1 MKHDDMLAATE
12 AALDDAR
19 RAKAQ
24 LYRRIE
30 AARCSGAKVLL
41 ALEELEGPRPEP
53 SPRSRA
59 MISN

>member
-1 MKHDDMLAATE
+1 MKQYDTIASTE

-30 AARCSGAKVLL
+30 AARCAGAKVLL
-41 ALEELEGPRPEP
+41 ALEELEGLRHEP
-53 SPRSRA
+53 GSRSR
-59 MISN
+59 ITNGN

>member
-1 MKHDDMLAATE
+1 MKQYDVLATTE

-30 AARCSGAKVLL
+30 AARCAGAKVLL
-41 ALEELEGPRPEP
+41 ALEELEGLRHEP
-53 SPRSRA
+53 GPPSRA
-59 MISN
+59 TNSH

>member
-1 MKHDDMLAATE
+1 MKQYDTIASTE

-30 AARCSGAKVLL
+30 AARCAGAKVLL
-41 ALEELEGPRPEP
+41 ALEELEGLRHE
-53 SPRSRA
+53 SGPRSR
-59 MISN
+59 IRNGN

>member
-1 MKHDDMLAATE
+1 MKHDDILAAAE

-19 RAKAQ
+19 REKAQ

-41 ALEELEGPRPEP
+41 ALEELEGLRNEP
-53 SPRSRA
+53 GPRSRA
-59 MISN
+59 MNSN